1 MASLLPEG
9 SRVHAVGAAP
19 DEPLVSVPL
28 AGIMDSM
35 QRNAPDPICVS
46 GTQKSLRADRLHT
59 HAEAA
64 LRRWLSV
71 VVTFVPEAA

>member
-1 MASLLPEG
+1 
-9 SRVHAVGAAP
+9 
-19 DEPLVSVPL
+19 
-28 AGIMDSM
+28 MDSM
-35 QRNAPDPICVS
+35 QRNAPDPICLS